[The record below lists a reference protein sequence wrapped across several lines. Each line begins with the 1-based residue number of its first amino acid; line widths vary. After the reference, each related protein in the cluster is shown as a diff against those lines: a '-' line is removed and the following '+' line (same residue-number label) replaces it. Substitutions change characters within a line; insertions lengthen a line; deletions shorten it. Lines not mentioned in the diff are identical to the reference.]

1 MGFTLWPG
9 PFDSLSSVN
18 KISANSSVGPSQ
30 CSSITLTRSAAEVT
44 EYTMEEGNDANNE
57 ENFDDSI
64 YGDDQKLIVE
74 NEEGKKM
81 KKTILDHLGI
91 LLFSIGISI
100 IVLTVKGSLLSII
113 IYNIIPI
120 EYCVDNSNRFKS
132 F

>member
-1 MGFTLWPG
+1 
-9 PFDSLSSVN
+9 
-18 KISANSSVGPSQ
+18 
-30 CSSITLTRSAAEVT
+30 
-44 EYTMEEGNDANNE
+44 MEEGNDANNE
-57 ENFDDSI
+57 ENFDDSMNR
-64 YGDDQKLIVE
+64 DDQKLIVE

-113 IYNIIPI
+113 FYNIISI

>member
-57 ENFDDSI
+57 ENLDDSMN
-64 YGDDQKLIVE
+64 GDDEKLIVE
-74 NEEGKKM
+74 NEGGKKM

-91 LLFSIGISI
+91 LLSSIGFAI
-100 IVLTVKGSLLSII
+100 IVLAVKGSLLCIIAKLSSIQL
-113 IYNIIPI
+113 
-120 EYCVDNSNRFKS
+120 S
-132 F
+132 